1 MTLFEKYSYRQK
13 NFALLIIA
21 VLLFAAAYK
30 RSFKTT
36 LDTLSYLS
44 ELDVKLATANHSQNE
59 TKQVQREINHINRLL
74 GKEDV
79 TIEQVQQ
86 GFLNFFAS
94 HSSGLIVHQM
104 EEVYTFQHPDF
115 IINTYRID
123 IKGDFISTLKFI
135 YQFEKNFDDARL
147 IHTQFELIQ
156 NSDNNRKELITT
168 LLIQN
173 YEQKK

>member
-13 NFALLIIA
+13 NFALLIIG

-36 LDTLSYLS
+36 IDTLSYLS
-44 ELDVKLATANHSQNE
+44 ELDLKLVNAKHSQNE
-59 TKQVQREINHINRLL
+59 TKEIQKEIHHINRLL

-79 TIEQVQQ
+79 TIQQVQQ
-86 GFLNFFAS
+86 GFLNFFAAR
-94 HSSGLIVHQM
+94 SSGLIVHQM

-123 IKGDFISTLKFI
+123 IKGDYLSTLKFI
-135 YQFEKNFDDARL
+135 YQFEKNFEDARL

-156 NSDNNRKELITT
+156 NSESNRKELITT